1 MNIQNINSAP
11 EYISKF
17 INQNFTKLIEIY
29 DEGIKKFSI
38 GVLSLKCSEKENKM
52 DVFFMNEDQILLNL
66 QKESWENLKNS
77 LNDKKLFMVND
88 LDKNSIFLIYV

>member
-1 MNIQNINSAP
+1 MNVQNISSAP

-29 DEGIKKFSI
+29 DEGITNFGC
-38 GVLSLKCSEKENKM
+38 GVLSFKCSEKDNKM
-52 DVFFMNEDQILLNL
+52 DVFFMNEEQMLSNL